1 MTKMSDTCSVCG
13 SSKIEEFFAVEGIP
27 VLSCALWP
35 TRERA
40 ERCVRGDISLGFC
53 LNCGFIENLIF
64 DPELT
69 DYSELYENA
78 LHFSKVY
85 QQYAKVEAERMVERL
100 DLHDKDVIEIGCG
113 DGKFLSLLCTIGGNR
128 ARGFDPSYH
137 PDKVIADWHENVTIV
152 PEYYGEKHKNLA
164 ADLVASRHVLEHI
177 PKPLSFMQ
185 SVRSTIGDN
194 LNTHVCFEVPNA
206 LFLIQDLSIWD
217 IIYEHCS
224 YFTQPSLQKL
234 FERAGFEVNE
244 IRSTFEN
251 QCLAI
256 EAKPKTLDITTSENQ
271 MELER
276 LADLVTSFSQA
287 ANQRLANC
295 RAQLECLVEQG
306 KQVALWGTGARA
318 VIYLNMVNVPGAIGC
333 AVDINPRKHGA
344 FLPGTGQEIVAP
356 EQLIEFAPDT
366 VLIMNPIYKKE
377 IAKSLEELGIVAE
390 LVVV

>member
-1 MTKMSDTCSVCG
+1 MTKMSVTCSVCG
-13 SSKIEEFFAVEGIP
+13 SSEIEEFFAVEGIP

-35 TRERA
+35 TRQRA
-40 ERCVRGDISLGFC
+40 EQCVRGNIRLGFC
-53 LNCGFIENLIF
+53 SSCGFIENLIF
-64 DPELT
+64 DSELT

-85 QQYAKVEAERMVERL
+85 QEYAKVEAERMVERL

-113 DGKFLSLLCTIGGNR
+113 DGKFLSLLCAIGGNR

-137 PDKVIADWHENVTIV
+137 PDKVIADWHESVTIV
-152 PEYYGEKHKNLA
+152 PEYYGEKHKNLV
-164 ADLVASRHVLEHI
+164 ADMVASRHVLEHI
-177 PKPLSFMQ
+177 PKPLDFMQ
-185 SVRSTIGDN
+185 SVRATIGDN

-224 YFTQPSLQKL
+224 YFTEPALRKV

-244 IRSTFEN
+244 IRSTFDN

-256 EAKPKTLDITTSENQ
+256 EAKPETLVIKPTENQ

-276 LADLVTSFSQA
+276 LLGLVTSFSQA
-287 ANQRLANC
+287 ANKRLATC
-295 RAQLECLVEQG
+295 RAQLEGFVEKG

-366 VLIMNPIYKKE
+366 VLIMNPIYQKE
-377 IAKSLEELGIVAE
+377 IAESLEALGIKAE

>member
-1 MTKMSDTCSVCG
+1 MTKISVTCSVCG
-13 SSKIEEFFAVEGIP
+13 SSKIEEFFAVDGIP

-40 ERCVRGDISLGFC
+40 EQCVRGNIRLGFC
-53 LNCGFIENLIF
+53 SSCGFIENLIF

-85 QQYAKVEAERMVERL
+85 QEYAKVEAERMVERL

-113 DGKFLSLLCTIGGNR
+113 DGKFLSLLCAIGGNR

-137 PDKVIADWHENVTIV
+137 PDKVIADWHESVTIV
-152 PEYYGEKHKNLA
+152 PEYYGEKHKNLV
-164 ADLVASRHVLEHI
+164 ADMVASRHVLEHI
-177 PKPLSFMQ
+177 PKPLDFMQ
-185 SVRSTIGDN
+185 SVRATIDDN

-224 YFTQPSLQKL
+224 YFTEPALRKV
-234 FERAGFEVNE
+234 FERTGFEVNE
-244 IRSTFEN
+244 IRSTFDN

-256 EAKPKTLDITTSENQ
+256 EAKPKTLEFKPTENQ

-276 LADLVTSFSQA
+276 LLGLVTSFSQA
-287 ANQRLANC
+287 ANKRLATC
-295 RAQLECLVEQG
+295 RAQLEDFVEKG

-318 VIYLNMVNVPGAIGC
+318 VIYLNMINVPGAIGC

-356 EQLIEFAPDT
+356 EQLIDFAPDT
-366 VLIMNPIYKKE
+366 VLIMNPIYQKE
-377 IAKSLEELGIVAE
+377 ISESLTALGIEAE